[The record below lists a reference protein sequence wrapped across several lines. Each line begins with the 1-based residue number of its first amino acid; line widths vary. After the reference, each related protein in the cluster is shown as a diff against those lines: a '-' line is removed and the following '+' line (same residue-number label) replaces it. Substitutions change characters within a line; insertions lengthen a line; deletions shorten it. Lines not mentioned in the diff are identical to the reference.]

1 MYAPF
6 LPLISQ
12 ASSVLRAYRT
22 PCITFEFLSRSLG
35 LVPIPFREDTG
46 SQLFCSKLFSKTSPG
61 SQTGGCRNSLT
72 ISVLA
77 MLPAA
82 TRIASAS
89 SNLTIISRLNH
100 FAFAPALSFPVLRLN
115 LMLPLRLQGL
125 GTGGWLSLTRWGFPT
140 QFRQLTNACRVP
152 SARKW
157 KPVVP
162 VSQLALSEHCTT
174 FFTID
179 QSLHSSRSMI
189 YFTKEYFDKPLL
201 SGKTLRRRRFVKSAK
216 GRNILTV

>member
-162 VSQLALSEHCTT
+162 VSQLALSWHCTT
-174 FFTID
+174 FFIFD
-179 QSLHSSRSMI
+179 QSLHSFRSMV
-189 YFTKEYFDKPLL
+189 YFKA
-201 SGKTLRRRRFVKSAK
+201 TLHRAIPGNQQVSDPYS
-216 GRNILTV
+216 LTAEGALHD

>member
-35 LVPIPFREDTG
+35 LVPIPFRDDTG

-140 QFRQLTNACRVP
+140 QFRQLTNAGRAS
-152 SARKW
+152 SACKG
-157 KPVVP
+157 KSAMLI
-162 VSQLALSEHCTT
+162 SQLAPR
-174 FFTID
+174 
-179 QSLHSSRSMI
+179 LHYTAMHSI
-189 YFTKEYFDKPLL
+189 
-201 SGKTLRRRRFVKSAK
+201 
-216 GRNILTV
+216 

>member
-152 SARKW
+152 SAHKW

-162 VSQLALSEHCTT
+162 VSQLALLMYCT
-174 FFTID
+174 I
-179 QSLHSSRSMI
+179 S
-189 YFTKEYFDKPLL
+189 
-201 SGKTLRRRRFVKSAK
+201 
-216 GRNILTV
+216 

>member
-152 SARKW
+152 SAHKW

-162 VSQLALSEHCTT
+162 VSQLALFIYIVPLFHKQVIRFPQCCELCTEVQSIASIRIVQNPSCLS
-174 FFTID
+174 FT
-179 QSLHSSRSMI
+179 H
-189 YFTKEYFDKPLL
+189 TL
-201 SGKTLRRRRFVKSAK
+201 STNL
-216 GRNILTV
+216 